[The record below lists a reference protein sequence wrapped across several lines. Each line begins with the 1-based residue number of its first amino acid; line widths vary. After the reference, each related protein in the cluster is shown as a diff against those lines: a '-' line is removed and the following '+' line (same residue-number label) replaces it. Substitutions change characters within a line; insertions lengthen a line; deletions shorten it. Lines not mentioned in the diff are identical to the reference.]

1 MRGFEVGWPWADH
14 TLLMAYSHHFDSHVT
29 RQVAS
34 CTQLTR
40 PAFNT
45 TGKSQKNLCFGK
57 RLEKIFAKLLF
68 RRWAASVP
76 LSSDPGPLPTDFR
89 NCPFLGKPLL
99 RLHESADHV
108 QRHRRRPGIQQ
119 QGIRKGRRT
128 PSVIAQRFDEAAVLG
143 DQGIDQRQF
152 MHALDG
158 NPMLAGQASNSPH
171 RSRRCIHGGR
181 GSARPG

>member
-1 MRGFEVGWPWADH
+1 
-14 TLLMAYSHHFDSHVT
+14 MAYSHHFDSHVT

-34 CTQLTR
+34 CTRLTR

-45 TGKSQKNLCFGK
+45 TGKSKKTYVSGK
-57 RLEKIFAKLLF
+57 EAKLLF
-68 RRWAASVP
+68 RRWAAFLCP
-76 LSSDPGPLPTDFR
+76 PDPGALRTDFR

-128 PSVIAQRFDEAAVLG
+128 PSVIAQRLDEAAVLG
-143 DQGIDQRQF
+143 DQGVDQRQF

-158 NPMLAGQASNSPH
+158 NPVLAGQASNSPH